1 MNNAVSARRS
11 ALRSE
16 MTKPADAGW
25 APAVPVGDVVT
36 IESSQAVL
44 DDGRKPHYRHPVR
57 ADQWGRTA
65 RRDAIRMP
73 YLRPC
78 RDGQDSAI
86 GVNAPTMSV
95 LRFYLRSNT
104 CRL

>member
-36 IESSQAVL
+36 IESSQAMLV
-44 DDGRKPHYRHPVR
+44 DGRKPHYRHPVR
-57 ADQWGRTA
+57 ADQSGR
-65 RRDAIRMP
+65 RRGSTQSVCHLLDPAQPDTTR
-73 YLRPC
+73 
-78 RDGQDSAI
+78 QDSAI
-86 GVNAPTMSV
+86 GVNAPTMS
-95 LRFYLRSNT
+95 LL
-104 CRL
+104 